1 MRTLSAF
8 AAVCAG
14 TLAMA
19 SSIGTVPRSTATQY
33 PAHTVS
39 DQVAIGA
46 VKLNEQAV
54 RKIFS
59 SDLNRCCIVVEL
71 AIFPTKDHPAK
82 ISLGD
87 FSLRIANTDTAV
99 RPSGAKVVASS
110 LQRKAGSD
118 HNVTVSPQFGV
129 GYESGTYNDPNNHG
143 PYNNGRQQRSSGV
156 YTSSGVG
163 VGIGSNQSGST
174 REDLVSMETEL
185 SEKGLPEG
193 TATAPVA
200 GHLYF
205 PISKKKNVK
214 YQIEYTMDGQKM
226 TVALPE

>member
-1 MRTLSAF
+1 MKTFSAF
-8 AAVCAG
+8 AALCASS
-14 TLAMA
+14 LAMA

-33 PAHTVS
+33 PAHTGS

-54 RKIFS
+54 RKTFS

-71 AIFPTKDHPAK
+71 AIFPAKDHPAK
-82 ISLGD
+82 VSLGD

-99 RPSGAKVVASS
+99 RPSAARVVASS

-118 HNVTVSPQFGV
+118 HDVTVSPQFGV
-129 GYESGTYNDPNNHG
+129 GYESGTYNDP
-143 PYNNGRQQRSSGV
+143 YNNGGRQQRSSGV
-156 YTSSGVG
+156 HTSAGVG

-174 REDLVSMETEL
+174 REDLIAMEAEL

-193 TATAPVA
+193 TASAPVA

-214 YQIEYTMDGQKM
+214 YQIEYTVDGQKM
-226 TVALPE
+226 TVPLPE

>member
-1 MRTLSAF
+1 MKTLSTLAL
-8 AAVCAG
+8 CAS

-19 SSIGTVPRSTATQY
+19 SSIGTVPRSAATQY

-54 RKIFS
+54 RKTFA

-71 AIFPTKDHPAK
+71 AVFPTKDHPAK

-118 HNVTVSPQFGV
+118 HDVTVSPQFGV
-129 GYESGTYNDPNNHG
+129 GYESGTYNDP
-143 PYNNGRQQRSSGV
+143 YNGGRQQRSSGV
-156 YTSSGVG
+156 YRSAGVA
-163 VGIGSNQSGST
+163 VGIGGTQSGST
-174 REDLVSMETEL
+174 REDVATMETEL

-193 TATAPVA
+193 TASAPVA

-214 YQIEYTMDGQKM
+214 YQIEYTVDGQKM
-226 TVALPE
+226 IVPLPE